1 MSDRLKIKLSI
12 ANRIYPLT
20 ITPDQEEGLRLAAQK
35 IDSTIKQFEKS
46 YSVQDK
52 QDVLAMCALQFAT
65 QNEQKIIDNTS
76 LNYDLESRLI
86 AVDKLLDSHLDNNVL

>member
-1 MSDRLKIKLSI
+1 MSERLKIKLSI
-12 ANRIYPLT
+12 ANRVYPLT

-65 QNEQKIIDNTS
+65 QNEQKTIDNTS
-76 LNYDLESRLI
+76 LNYDMESRRI
-86 AVDKLLDSHLDNNVL
+86 ALDKLLDSHLDNNVL

>member
-1 MSDRLKIKLSI
+1 MSERLKIKLSI

>member
-1 MSDRLKIKLSI
+1 MSERLKIKLSI

-65 QNEQKIIDNTS
+65 QNEQKKIDNTS
-76 LNYDLESRLI
+76 LNENLESRLI
-86 AVDKLLDSHLDNNVL
+86 AVDKLLDSHLNNNVL

>member
-1 MSDRLKIKLSI
+1 MSEQLKIKLSI
-12 ANRIYPLT
+12 ANRVYPLT
-20 ITPDQEEGLRLAAQK
+20 ITPDQEQGLRSAAQK

-65 QNEQKIIDNTS
+65 QNEQKTIDNSS
-76 LNYDLESRLI
+76 LNEDLESRLI
-86 AVDKLLDSHLDNNVL
+86 AIDKLLDSHLINNVL

>member
-20 ITPDQEEGLRLAAQK
+20 ITPDQEEGLRSAAQK

-65 QNEQKIIDNTS
+65 QNEQKTIDNTS